1 MRRLALVLILAA
13 SLCVGAT
20 RCPDPRLRQAVIR
33 GDTIAGSVVRRN
45 KALMFAPVRLY
56 SSSGKTAWVGKTWK
70 TDKDG
75 RFTIHKVP
83 QGEYRLDVS
92 GWGSTNVQLNPRR
105 GDEGVGNKIP
115 VWNLF
120 LIDNA
125 CIVTGME
132 W

>member
-45 KALMFAPVRLY
+45 KPLMFATVRLY
-56 SSSGKTAWVGKTWK
+56 SSSGKTAWVGKT
-70 TDKDG
+70 DKNG
-75 RFTIHKVP
+75 RFTINKVP

-92 GWGSTNVQLNPRR
+92 GSESTNVQLNPRR
-105 GDEGVGNKIP
+105 GDEGVGNKMP

-125 CIVTGME
+125 CVVTGME